1 MISIKQNYKSSTR
14 IDGSVDSKQFINNI
28 VLHGTAL
35 STLDTL
41 GKEVKNTSQRCFTL
55 TGTYGTGKSTFALY
69 MSLLLS
75 ENKKERAL
83 AKQKL
88 AEVAPAST
96 FSEDLNV
103 KKGWK
108 VVKYVCGLDSP
119 AEGLASSVLSELGE
133 TPAAVGGSDHQYVEL
148 IKTALASAAKRTDG
162 VLILLDEM
170 GKALDYQSREQKDLH
185 FFQELADAIEKSK
198 TPVVLVGFLHQ
209 SFAEYARS
217 MTSHI
222 QREWGKVQGRY
233 RDIAYSPSIDESLIL
248 IGETVTAAPELSEKI
263 TNKYSDLVKV
273 VATHLGKERNILH
286 SLEKALPIDPV
297 VSLLLGPIS
306 KRSFSQ
312 NERSLFGFLASN
324 EKLSFNQFV
333 NNFYNNAKSVSELH
347 LYNANLFWQ
356 YLTGNLDHIISA
368 SRDGKIWLEAKDALY
383 RASLDG
389 GELHE
394 AITKTVALITMFGYQ
409 HQLFA
414 SRDFLLSYFE
424 QLGYSKTKVLN
435 AIEELEKWKVL
446 IYRDTHQALTI
457 FQGSDI
463 DVNELVATTVEAIK
477 DGIDWVSE
485 VQSTKHILASA
496 HYHRKG
502 TMRWADIKL
511 INESSV
517 GAIKGLPEIPQ
528 DNEPFLYFYIPSSS
542 AVLNALKDS
551 VGSHKR
557 IVYGETCTSESLK
570 SLAIEQLALKS
581 ILKTNKALV
590 HDKIAKEEVNG
601 RLQANERALESELE
615 GIFSKSKW
623 VYCGRSYNAENLSSL
638 ISTFADDIYCKA
650 PTIVNELVNRNK
662 PSGSANAAIK
672 KLVLAMAENYDE
684 ELLGLPEDTFPAEKG
699 LYFSCLR
706 NFGLHSEADSEWI
719 FPTEVR
725 NELVN
730 TLFSDTH
737 ENVVLKAQSPVW
749 LSDIDEFWA
758 APPYGLTKGIR
769 SIWLMAFVLS
779 HLKDYAFYD
788 KNEATGEVIFITQ
801 PDDEFALKLIQKPQN
816 VAVQAIQIDQEKTAY
831 LNKLAEAL
839 DSVTE
844 KEFNYADEVTPLRIA
859 EGLVTF
865 YSKLSNYTVMTKN
878 MTKKGRKFLEVT
890 KKASDPHEYLF
901 KAIPKLLNTELDSV
915 GSAQMTDLLSNLK
928 NAHTEMLANF
938 ESSIKKAFGE
948 ERVSVETCTAVI
960 NFTADHKL
968 KSFAQRLSEQTESST
983 KWVSNVI
990 SLLSSKSEKNWD
1002 DLAITKAQAE
1012 LPELVEKFK
1021 ISAHRAEFKGLS
1033 AETIKKEFK
1042 VQVNAITKSLDGLDS
1057 NKKKAL
1063 LVALLEEFE

>member
-14 IDGSVDSKQFINNI
+14 IDGKVDSKQFIDNI

-41 GKEVKNTSQRCFTL
+41 GKEVKNTSQKCFTL

-75 ENKKERAL
+75 ENKKDREL
-83 AKQKL
+83 AKEKL
-88 AEVAPAST
+88 AEVAPANT

-108 VVKYVCGLDSP
+108 VVKYVCGLDLP
-119 AEGLASSVLSELGE
+119 AEGLTNSVLSVLGE
-133 TPAAVGGSDHQYVEL
+133 APAAVGKSDHHYIEK
-148 IKTALASAAKRTDG
+148 IKTALESAAKRTDG

-185 FFQELADAIEKSK
+185 FFQELADAIEKSR
-198 TPVVLVGFLHQ
+198 TPIVLVGFLHQ

-248 IGETVTAAPELSEKI
+248 IGETVTAAPKLSEKI

-273 VATHLGKERNILH
+273 VANHLGKDRNILH

-333 NNFYNNAKSVSELH
+333 NNFYNNAKCASELH

-356 YLTGNLDHIISA
+356 YLTVNLDHIISA

-424 QLGYSKTKVLN
+424 QLGYSKTKVSN

-477 DGIDWVSE
+477 DGVDWVSE
-485 VQSTKHILASA
+485 VQSTKQILASA

-502 TMRWADIKL
+502 TMRWADLKL
-511 INESSV
+511 INEGSV
-517 GAIKGLPEIPQ
+517 GAIKALPESPK
-528 DNEPFLYFYIPSSS
+528 DNEPFLYFLIPSTT
-542 AVLNALKDS
+542 AALNALQET
-551 VGSHKR
+551 VASHKR
-557 IVYGETCTSESLK
+557 VVFGETCTPESLK

-581 ILKTNKALV
+581 ILKTNKALA

-601 RLQANERALESELE
+601 RLQANERAFESELE
-615 GIFSKSKW
+615 ATFSKSKW
-623 VYCGRSYNAENLSSL
+623 VYCGCSYSAENLSAL
-638 ISTFADDIYCKA
+638 ISMFADDIYCKA

-672 KLVLAMAENYDE
+672 KLVLAMADNFDE
-684 ELLGLPEDTFPAEKG
+684 EILGFPEDTFPAEKG
-699 LYFSCLR
+699 LYFSCLK
-706 NFGLHSEADSEWI
+706 NFGLHIERDSQW
-719 FPTEVR
+719 
-725 NELVN
+725 
-730 TLFSDTH
+730 LFSAEVKNEAVNALFRDTH

-749 LSDIDEFWA
+749 LSDIDKYWA
-758 APPYGLTKGIR
+758 ASPYGLTKGIR

-816 VAVQAIQIDQEKTAY
+816 VAIQAIQIDQEKTAY
-831 LNKLAEAL
+831 LNKLADAL
-839 DSVTE
+839 DTVTDN
-844 KEFNYADEVTPLRIA
+844 EFNYAAEVTPLRIA

-901 KAIPKLLNTELDSV
+901 KEIPKVLDTELDSV
-915 GSAQMTDLLSNLK
+915 NASQMADLLSNLK
-928 NAHTEMLANF
+928 SAHTEMIANF
-938 ESSIKKAFGE
+938 ELSIKNYLGKNGA
-948 ERVSVETCTAVI
+948 SVEDCSAVI

-968 KSFAQRLSEQTESST
+968 KSFAQRLSEQTENNT
-983 KWVSNVI
+983 RWVSNII

-1002 DLAITKAQAE
+1002 DLAINKAQAE
-1012 LPELVEKFK
+1012 LPELIEKFK
-1021 ISAHRAEFKGLS
+1021 ISAHRAEFKDLS
-1033 AETIKKEFK
+1033 AATIKMDFK
-1042 VQVNAITKSLDGLDS
+1042 TQVNAITKSLEGLDN